1 MSIGSEIKR
10 VRLALLMD
18 QTSFGEAVGASFTS
32 VNRWENDR
40 GKPSLKYL
48 RAISALC
55 AEQGIAFDTSK
66 ATEVNELG

>member
-1 MSIGSEIKR
+1 MSIGKEIKR

-32 VNRWENDR
+32 VNRWENGR

-48 RAISALC
+48 RAIAALC
-55 AEQGIAFDTSK
+55 AEKGISFNTTMVS
-66 ATEVNELG
+66 EVNDIG